1 MKIGDK
7 IEWYDGG
14 DGTIIAVDTTTVP
27 TSYRVREEATQRVY
41 YLYSEDEGIVWR
53 KKCSKSET

>member
-14 DGTIIAVDTTTVP
+14 EGTIIAVDTTTVP

-53 KKCSKSET
+53 KK